1 MRAVKG
7 NKDRDDCQLETL
19 QFVQSK
25 PLLTQ
30 QPKNLTTHNL
40 CKGTQP
46 TNLLGLGLKFCLA
59 SSKPT
64 QTIKDTM
71 QKLANRIR
79 TKYYLQQNSSTNNNY
94 IPQLYIRLKGWDPP
108 PAPLKVENSITNF
121 EKQLRMVSTPKK
133 STDFIIMPTDKNLS
147 PAIMNRDEYIKKIL
161 LSTF

>member
-1 MRAVKG
+1 VRAVKG

-46 TNLLGLGLKFCLA
+46 TNLL
-59 SSKPT
+59 
-64 QTIKDTM
+64 
-71 QKLANRIR
+71 
-79 TKYYLQQNSSTNNNY
+79 
-94 IPQLYIRLKGWDPP
+94 
-108 PAPLKVENSITNF
+108 APLKVENSITNF

-133 STDFIIMPTDKNLS
+133 STDFIIMPIDKNLS